1 MPQEPKGMTHD
12 AALNVLIASPL
23 EAEHADRIASADPRV
38 NLLYEP
44 DLLPVPRYPCDHT
57 GTARDLGPAALARW
71 AQLRAAA
78 DISFDFDWQAP
89 GEIEANC
96 PRLRWIQG
104 TSAGIGGLLDRI
116 GLAKSPIIFTTAA
129 GVHGIP
135 LAEFA
140 LLGLLH
146 FAKGMPSSRGQ
157 QAERRWEL
165 PRDHAAARLAGAAGR
180 ARRRRARGGQ
190 AAGRRRRAG
199 CAARACPARAT
210 TSQGVT
216 EYVADTQI
224 GDVLGSVDA
233 LILACPLTART
244 RHLIGSRELALMR
257 PGAVVVNVA
266 RGAVIEESAL
276 IDALAAGRLGG
287 ACLDVFETEPL
298 PAGSPLWAMDNVII
312 SPHSASTVADE
323 NRLLTDLFI
332 DNIGRWLAGEPLRN
346 VFDKDAGY

>member
-1 MPQEPKGMTHD
+1 MT

-38 NLLYEP
+38 TVLYEP

-57 GTARDLGPAALARW
+57 GIARDLGAAALARW
-71 AQLRAAA
+71 AEVRAAA

-89 GEIEANC
+89 AEIEANC

-104 TSAGIGGLLDRI
+104 TSAGIGGLLDRT
-116 GLAKSPIIFTTAA
+116 GLIKSPITFTTAA
-129 GVHGIP
+129 GVHGAP
-135 LAEFA
+135 LAEFT

-146 FAKGMPSSRGQ
+146 FAKGMPELARQ
-157 QAERRWEL
+157 QAERHWE
-165 PRDHAAARLAGAAGR
+165 RHATTLLRGSRVLLVGLGGVGREVARLLAAVGVVVVGAGR
-180 ARRRRARGGQ
+180 PGRSYDI
-190 AAGRRRRAG
+190 AGVA
-199 CAARACPARAT
+199 
-210 TSQGVT
+210 

-224 GDVLGSVDA
+224 GDVLGTVDA
-233 LILACPLTART
+233 LILACPLTPRT
-244 RHLIGSRELALMR
+244 RHLIGSRELALLR

-276 IDALAAGRLGG
+276 IEALGSGRLGG

-298 PAGSPLWAMDNVII
+298 PSDSPLWAMPNVIV

-332 DNIGRWLAGEPLRN
+332 DNIGRWLAGQPLRN

>member
-1 MPQEPKGMTHD
+1 MT

-23 EAEHADRIASADPRV
+23 EAEHAERIASADPRIAV
-38 NLLYEP
+38 LYEP

-57 GTARDLGPAALARW
+57 GIARDLDAAALARW
-71 AQLRAAA
+71 AELRAAA

-89 GEIEANC
+89 AEIEANC

-104 TSAGIGGLLDRI
+104 TSAGIGGLLDRT
-116 GLAKSPIIFTTAA
+116 GLVKSPITFTTAA
-129 GVHGIP
+129 GVHGAP

-146 FAKGMPSSRGQ
+146 FAKGMPVLARQ
-157 QAERRWEL
+157 QAQRHWER
-165 PRDHAAARLAGAAGR
+165 HATTLLRGSRVLLVGLGGVGREVARLLAAVGVQVVGAGR
-180 ARRRRARGGQ
+180 P
-190 AAGRRRRAG
+190 GR
-199 CAARACPARAT
+199 
-210 TSQGVT
+210 SYDVDGVS
-216 EYVADTQI
+216 EYVADTEI
-224 GDVLGSVDA
+224 GDVLGTVDA
-233 LILACPLTART
+233 LILACPLTERT
-244 RHLIGSRELALMR
+244 RHLIGSRELALLR

-298 PAGSPLWAMDNVII
+298 PPDSPLWAMPNVIV

-323 NRLLTDLFI
+323 NRLLTELFI
-332 DNIGRWLAGEPLRN
+332 DNIGRWLAGQPLRN

>member
-1 MPQEPKGMTHD
+1 MT
-12 AALNVLIASPL
+12 AAVNVLIASPL

-38 NLLYEP
+38 SLLYEP
-44 DLLPVPRYPCDHT
+44 AMLPVPRYPCDHT
-57 GTARDLGPAALARW
+57 GVARDLDAAALARW
-71 AQLRAAA
+71 GALRAAA
-78 DISFDFDWQAP
+78 DVSFDFDWQAP
-89 GEIEANC
+89 DRIVANC

-104 TSAGIGGLLDRI
+104 TSAGIGGLLGRT
-116 GLAKSPIIFTTAA
+116 GLIKSPIVFTTAA
-129 GVHGIP
+129 GVHGVP

-146 FAKGMPSSRGQ
+146 FAKGVPGLASQ
-157 QAERRWEL
+157 QAERRWERHATTLLRGSRVLLVGLRGVGREIARVLAAVGVQVVGAGL
-165 PRDHAAARLAGAAGR
+165 P
-180 ARRRRARGGQ
+180 
-190 AAGRRRRAG
+190 GRRYDVDG
-199 CAARACPARAT
+199 I
-210 TSQGVT
+210 S

-233 LILACPLTART
+233 LVLACPLTERT
-244 RHLIGSRELALMR
+244 RHLISRRELALLR
-257 PGAVVVNVA
+257 PGAVVVNVS
-266 RGAVIEESAL
+266 RGAVIEEGAL

-298 PAGSPLWAMDNVII
+298 PPGSPLWAMPNLII